1 MPSDPPAGPP
11 GPEPASTRSDGTYR
25 PLRDPQVILLI
36 LIVLG
41 TFAVMAGG
49 LGTGPPFGDDNESS
63 GPVFPVFDYDGE
75 DRPEAEAL
83 TLAANR
89 TVVDPSGAVEFSV
102 TAADKPVSNVTLQ
115 VEERRAETDQN
126 GTAVLTFDEPGT
138 YEVVLSPTTSE
149 NATTERVT
157 IRVRRHQV
165 DLAAS
170 VRPSNP
176 VTGQNVT
183 VAVTRADTGAAV
195 AGTVVAGGRT
205 VKTGDDGRANVT
217 FSTAATHTVT
227 VRAPQTETERFTDAA
242 TTVVVDRRV
251 VGLNLVLGTTE
262 TRVDDP
268 VQATVTRADTGA
280 PVNATV
286 TVENSTTT
294 TGADGQTNLSFS
306 TRGTYAVTVEAPQTP
321 AVRFDSASTELT
333 VEPKLVD
340 LRLAVNRSTVPVGE
354 RVTFTLRRTDT
365 GERVAGTVDLFGT
378 PYRTGEDGRLRV
390 AFQKGTVV
398 TAVGAAAETDTTRFV
413 SSSRKLTV
421 LGPDWAVT
429 DLQAPDT
436 VQRNESVA
444 VTATVRNDG
453 TASATEEFAYRIGDR
468 TLATRTVTVDPGET
482 TEVQFTVDA
491 VDLPAGDY
499 TQTVSIRWATT
510 AADLTIT
517 ANRSDTSERVTDDRP
532 KREHTTDMTA
542 GSNRSLARAEHT
554 IRQWLFG

>member
-11 GPEPASTRSDGTYR
+11 APEPASTRSDGTYR

-49 LGTGPPFGDDNESS
+49 LGTGPPFGDDDESS

-75 DRPEAEAL
+75 DRPEAETL

-89 TVVDPSGAVEFSV
+89 TVVDPAGAVKFTV
-102 TAADKPVSNVTLQ
+102 TASNKPVANVSLR
-115 VEERRAETDQN
+115 VDGRSAETDQN
-126 GTAVLTFDEPGT
+126 GTSVLTFDSPGS
-138 YEVVLSPTTSE
+138 YEVVLVPTNTDNTS
-149 NATTERVT
+149 TESVT
-157 IRVRRHQV
+157 VRVRRYEV

-170 VRPSNP
+170 VPTSDP

-217 FSTAATHTVT
+217 FSTAGTHTVT
-227 VRAPQTETERFTDAA
+227 VRAPQTETERFTDAE

-286 TVENSTTT
+286 TVGNSTTT
-294 TGADGQTNLSFS
+294 TGADGQTNLSFPTS
-306 TRGTYAVTVEAPQTP
+306 GTYAVTVEAPQTS
-321 AVRFDSASTELT
+321 AVRFDSATTELS

-365 GERVAGTVDLFGT
+365 GEPVAGTVDLFGT

-390 AFQKGTVV
+390 AFQRGAVV
-398 TAVGAAAETDTTRFV
+398 TAVGDAAETDTTRFV

-421 LGPDWAVT
+421 LGPDWAVI
-429 DLQAPDT
+429 DLQAPDA
-436 VQRNESVA
+436 VQRNESVT

-453 TASATEEFAYRIGDR
+453 TASATEEVAYRIGDR
-468 TLATRTVTVDPGET
+468 TLATRTVSVDAGET

-491 VDLPAGDY
+491 VDLPAGNY
-499 TQTVSIRWATT
+499 TQAVSIRWAT
-510 AADLTIT
+510 AGADLTVT
-517 ANRSDTSERVTDDRP
+517 ANRSEPSERVTDDRP
-532 KREHTTDMTA
+532 RRELTADMTA

-554 IRQWLFG
+554 VRQW